1 MTNTL
6 TQTLTYE
13 TRGSGLQPSGPGASP
28 AQCKGNTMNTTD
40 TIRAVWRS
48 MDQGDQM
55 ATIAFAFT
63 LPLILLAL
71 LAVIPN

>member
-1 MTNTL
+1 
-6 TQTLTYE
+6 
-13 TRGSGLQPSGPGASP
+13 
-28 AQCKGNTMNTTD
+28 MNTTD